1 MIAGIDLGKLL
12 SRFAIKS
19 GWVFY
24 PAAIFFVSY
33 LLYTMIRRRKGER
46 PGTTVSE
53 PDL

>member
-1 MIAGIDLGKLL
+1 MAAIDLARIL

-24 PAAIFFVSY
+24 PLAILFVSY
-33 LLYTMIRRRKGER
+33 LLYTMIRRRRGER
-46 PGTTVSE
+46 PGDQVRE

>member
-1 MIAGIDLGKLL
+1 MIAAIDLARIL

-24 PAAIFFVSY
+24 PLAFAFVAY
-33 LLYTMIRRRKGER
+33 LLYTMIRKRRGER
-46 PGTTVSE
+46 PGSQVSE